1 MSMPLPQT
9 FHHHQ
14 PFSLSLVTCKFWPC
28 AWRIMHGILKYAVYI
43 LTLCIA
49 YRIPDLYQ
57 LLMMI
62 ILFVYVVF
70 YHSRLVEVTS
80 RLDFLWKKQAEH
92 ELQDMK
98 ETRTYN
104 SQLLRNILPDH
115 VAMHFL
121 AAEERRHEVS
131 RNFTFPF
138 YHSIRLSKM
147 VVIF

>member
-1 MSMPLPQT
+1 MGQMWIMQFT
-9 FHHHQ
+9 
-14 PFSLSLVTCKFWPC
+14 VTAKGPS
-28 AWRIMHGILKYAVYI
+28 
-43 LTLCIA
+43 CINNKLFFNFLR
-49 YRIPDLYQ
+49 RIPDLYQ

-62 ILFVYVVF
+62 FLFFYVVS
-70 YHSRLVEVTS
+70 YHSRLVEITS

-131 RNFTFPF
+131 EFFFRIRQVLQETGSRN
-138 YHSIRLSKM
+138 SILQLAFSHDL
-147 VVIF
+147 